1 MKGGNECHGIKKKL
15 ARWHQI
21 PSSSLLSISGFF
33 FFFHTAQKLNK
44 KNNKRSCNISPS
56 TMSDEVV
63 SSLD

>member
-33 FFFHTAQKLNK
+33 FHTAQKLNK
-44 KNNKRSCNISPS
+44 KITKGRA
-56 TMSDEVV
+56 T
-63 SSLD
+63 SLHQR